1 MRSPQQR
8 IADAYASHPDL
19 KVAIVRVTD
28 ARYFSTDMIRKTKAR
43 LPDFEPPWR
52 ATASVVKMI
61 IGDVSPEL
69 VAFDRKWTSCDEDT
83 PKPRRGDEWV
93 VYYKSESVIG
103 MPDVVESYPLTE
115 AREADA
121 HLRNN
126 GR

>member
-28 ARYFSTDMIRKTKAR
+28 ARHFSTAMIREAKTR

-61 IGDVSPEL
+61 VGDVSPEL
-69 VAFDRKWTSCDEDT
+69 LAFDRKWTSCDEGT

-93 VYYKSESVIG
+93 VYYNSDSVVG
-103 MPDVVESYPLTE
+103 MPNIVESYPLME
-115 AREADA
+115 ARKADSR
-121 HLRNN
+121 LPKN
-126 GR
+126 GS